1 MKKEEL
7 YRRRYHSER
16 ELKECIKEYIEY
28 YNEQRLNEELNYKT
42 PKAVEEAFI
51 KSIM

>member
-16 ELKECIKEYIEY
+16 ELKECIKEYIAY
-28 YNEQRLNEELNYKT
+28 YNEQRLNEGLNYKT